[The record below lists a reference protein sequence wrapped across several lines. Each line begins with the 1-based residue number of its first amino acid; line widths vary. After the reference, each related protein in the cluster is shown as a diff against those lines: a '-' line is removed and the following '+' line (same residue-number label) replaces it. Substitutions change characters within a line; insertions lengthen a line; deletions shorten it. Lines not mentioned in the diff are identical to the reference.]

1 MDEGGSV
8 DEVSLSL
15 KRLCGEGLGEAP
27 SLVIQEDIFGRS
39 LDADI
44 SPCAGSFVAQGNPAC
59 EGGLIYRGLS
69 WMNEGGL

>member
-27 SLVIQEDIFGRS
+27 SLGIVEDILGRS
-39 LDADI
+39 LDAGI
-44 SPCAGSFVAQGNPAC
+44 SLCAGPFVAQENPAW
-59 EGGLIYRGLS
+59 EGGSYTGDFD
-69 WMNEGGL
+69 G

>member
-27 SLVIQEDIFGRS
+27 SLGILEDIFGKS
-39 LDADI
+39 LEAGI
-44 SPCAGSFVAQGNPAC
+44 SLCAGPFVAQGNPAW
-59 EGGLIYRGLS
+59 EGGSYTGDFH
-69 WMNEGGL
+69 G